1 MVHFRGKCV
10 NCTKLVAEY
19 AWGLARAWAAVAAP
33 LSVPRRSKALADW
46 IRLALLLAGDV
57 EPNPGPRQRR
67 AIFAVT
73 DLAVGDVT
81 QVTATRY
88 ATELRSFEGYLGV
101 RGLQLES
108 LLLEAGI
115 GAVIMQ
121 AGDYLRVCHATGE
134 LSAYDGNTF
143 VAALRRLLLLF
154 QLSGG
159 PVTDVRSTLAPLWR
173 IDEGLFTWRCRPSS
187 VRLYPPLR
195 HWLWQ
200 CGLGSCRRLNLP

>member
-1 MVHFRGKCV
+1 MGWCIAAGNGPIASSWRLSVHG
-10 NCTKLVAEY
+10 
-19 AWGLARAWAAVAAP
+19 AWAAVTAP
-33 LSVPRRSKALADW
+33 LCVSRRSKALADW

-81 QVTATRY
+81 QLTATGY
-88 ATELRSFEGYLGV
+88 ATGGLFFEGYLGV

-121 AGDYLRVCHATGE
+121 EGNYLRVCHVTVE
-134 LSAYDGNTF
+134 LSAYHGNTF

-154 QLSGG
+154 QLTGG
-159 PVTDVRSTLAPLWR
+159 PVDDVRSTLAPLW
-173 IDEGLFTWRCRPSS
+173 G
-187 VRLYPPLR
+187 
-195 HWLWQ
+195 
-200 CGLGSCRRLNLP
+200 